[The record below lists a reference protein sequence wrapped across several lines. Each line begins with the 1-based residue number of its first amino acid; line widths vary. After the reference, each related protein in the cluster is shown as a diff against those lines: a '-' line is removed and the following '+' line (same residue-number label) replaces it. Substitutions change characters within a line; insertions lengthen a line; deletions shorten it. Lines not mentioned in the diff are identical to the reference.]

1 MKSRSGFTLIE
12 VMVVIAV
19 LAIIA
24 SMAVMGYNA
33 QIKAAHDSKSSV
45 NMLSLVDALDNYY
58 SESGS
63 YPVTCGHSSH
73 AVLGCSQIDSTYT
86 GMTTPPKI
94 TAGMTSS
101 QLQAILPGLD
111 EKFTHPRNPDQ
122 SPLNR
127 TVSNIIQADS
137 YFLLSM
143 DMVPGGVVEE
153 DGGGGGGV
161 IINPPPG
168 SKDPECP
175 PMSVC
180 IPGPIDTNSGHV
192 QLAQADQSILGV
204 TTTVTASS
212 VRFANPSGSGNF
224 QCNFQLTGKT
234 PSGSQAIQPHQYVVG
249 YVNEETGKWMFYVQ
263 DSRPDLNVVNWNTS
277 STTNCRAE
285 SLSALK

>member
-73 AVLGCSQIDSTYT
+73 SVLDCSQVDSTYT
-86 GMTTPPKI
+86 GMTAPPKI

-143 DMVPGGVVEE
+143 DMVPGGEVAPET
-153 DGGGGGGV
+153 
-161 IINPPPG
+161 PPPTFP
-168 SKDPECP
+168 SPIDPKDPG
-175 PMSVC
+175 
-180 IPGPIDTNSGHV
+180 IPGPIDTNSGHI
-192 QLAQADQSILGV
+192 QLAQTDQSVLGV
-204 TTTVTASS
+204 STTVTASS
-212 VRFANPSGSGNF
+212 VQFANPSGSGNF

-234 PSGSQAIQPHQYVVG
+234 PSGVQAIQPHQYVVG
-249 YVNEETGKWMFYVQ
+249 YANEETGKWMFYVQ
-263 DSRPDLNVVNWNTS
+263 DSRPDLNVLNWNTS
-277 STTNCRAE
+277 NSPSCKSE